1 MNNRNELIDSIFKVS
16 NSENISTILRL
27 SEGKNSLL
35 YLLYVSDSSLTPSE
49 ISKRLNISRA
59 RVTVMLNSLS
69 NENLIEFS
77 KVDDDK
83 RKMYVKLTNYGV
95 NSVCENINKI
105 DELLTLLSN
114 IIGTDSLEKLIEV
127 FDKLNSKTSN
137 NPLCD

>member
-127 FDKLNSKTSN
+127 FDKLNCKTSN
-137 NPLCD
+137 DPLCD

>member
-35 YLLYVSDSSLTPSE
+35 YLLYVSENSLTPSE

-95 NSVCENINKI
+95 NSVCENIKKI

-114 IIGTDSLEKLIEV
+114 IIGIDSLERLIEV
-127 FDKLNSKTSN
+127 FDKLNNISSN
-137 NPLCD
+137 EPLCD

>member
-137 NPLCD
+137 DPLCD

>member
-1 MNNRNELIDSIFKVS
+1 MINRNELIDSIFKVS

-35 YLLYVSDSSLTPSE
+35 YLLYVSNDNLTPSE

-83 RKMYVKLTNYGV
+83 RKMYVTLTEYGV
-95 NSVCENINKI
+95 NFVCEIINRI
-105 DELLTLLSN
+105 DELLTLLGN
-114 IIGTDSLEKLIEV
+114 VIGIDSLEKLIEV
-127 FDKLNSKTSN
+127 FDKINNISSN
-137 NPLCD
+137 EALCD